1 MGIGFVE
8 EYPVDDDA
16 ERLELLFEGK
26 ARKDEIGVCSA
37 IPQRCS

>member
-16 ERLELLFEGK
+16 ERLELLLAGD
-26 ARKDEIGVCSA
+26 ARMDEVGVCPA